1 MKYLDETGLAH
12 LWDKIKD
19 YVDSHS
25 GGGGGS
31 TTPAI
36 VSLGAKNTGT
46 GATQSIGTTIT
57 KLNLGTTTTV
67 LTDSSAFEITDG
79 QIKCLRAGVIRI
91 NASVYVK
98 HGSTAGY
105 QSLFLFKNGS
115 ENLSDVRYSSANL
128 FSTISLQCVMEINA
142 GDYLDIRGR
151 ANVSSTFYTQNYA
164 TTLDVQFIG

>member
-1 MKYLDETGLAH
+1 MKYLDETGLSH
-12 LWDKIKD
+12 LWEKIKD
-19 YVDSHS
+19 YVDAHS

-46 GATQSIGTTIT
+46 GTTQSINTSIT

-67 LTDSSAFEITDG
+67 LTDSSAFEITNG
-79 QIKCLRAGVIRI
+79 QIKCLRDGVVRV

-98 HGSTAGY
+98 HGSSAGY

-115 ENLSDVRYSSANL
+115 ENLSDVRYSTSNL
-128 FSTISLQCVMEINA
+128 FSTLSLQCIVEVNA
-142 GDYLDIRGR
+142 GDYFDIRGR
-151 ANVSSTFYTQNYA
+151 ANTSSTFYTQNYA